1 MKPASIA
8 FALGALALAL
18 IIGALGF
25 QYIAHMP
32 PCEMCHWQRWP
43 LIAAAIVGILGG
55 FFFKRD
61 DGLAFWLALLA
72 VLLVAAS
79 GAIGVDQAGVEWK
92 WWEGPQ
98 ACTGKLMGFHG
109 LDDLNVPGQVRC
121 DLPSFRL
128 LGISLAGYNAII
140 SLGSSL
146 LGLVLLLRRPR

>member
-1 MKPASIA
+1 MKPTDIA

-18 IIGALGF
+18 IVGALGF

-43 LIAAAIVGILGG
+43 LIAAAFVGILGG
-55 FFFKRD
+55 LFVKRD
-61 DGLAFWLALLA
+61 AGMAFWLALL
-72 VLLVAAS
+72 VILLVAAS

-128 LGISLAGYNAII
+128 FGLSLAGYNAII
-140 SLGSSL
+140 SLGSAL
-146 LGLVLLLRRPR
+146 IGLVLLLRRPR

>member
-1 MKPASIA
+1 MKPVNIA

-18 IIGALGF
+18 ISGARGF

-43 LIAAAIVGILGG
+43 LIAAAASGILGG
-55 FFFKRD
+55 PFVKRD
-61 DGLAFWLALLA
+61 DSVAFWLALL
-72 VLLVAAS
+72 VILLVAAS

-109 LDDLNVPGQVRC
+109 LGDLNVPGQVRC

-128 LGISLAGYNAII
+128 FGLSLAGYNAII
-140 SLGSSL
+140 SLGSAL
-146 LGLVLLLRRPR
+146 IGLVLLLRRPR